1 MLLRQQITTGT
12 ATSTGFRITLLA
24 LLVVKSSPAAGID
37 GVMDGAYGLL
47 RRSTCCGRLLPSA
60 TRLLLVADDDG
71 AAGADGID
79 DDPSFHLDLN
89 GAPQQR

>member
-1 MLLRQQITTGT
+1 M
-12 ATSTGFRITLLA
+12 LA
-24 LLVVKSSPAAGID
+24 LLVVKSSPVAGIG

-47 RRSTCCGRLLPSA
+47 RPSTCCGWLLPGA

-79 DDPSFHLDLN
+79 DAFILI
-89 GAPQQR
+89 